1 MEVVIVDV
9 LGGSC
14 AAFVK
19 DTAHSCVEK
28 QKIRSMYMKK
38 ARTHQVHARENI
50 PFLLIVALTMDL
62 LQNHSMNVMPAA
74 NTRTYSGN

>member
-9 LGGSC
+9 LGWTC

-28 QKIRSMYMKK
+28 QKIWLIYMKK
-38 ARTHQVHARENI
+38 A
-50 PFLLIVALTMDL
+50 
-62 LQNHSMNVMPAA
+62 
-74 NTRTYSGN
+74 